1 MEVHVP
7 EHAIHTWRDF
17 FIHMATICLGLLIAI
32 GLEQTVEWMHQRHQ
46 LHQLRDAL
54 DRDAEKAIRDA
65 NSVINSQLA
74 SADFI
79 AQRSLQ
85 MRDAGLHHTPLVAMQ
100 PPAAARARF
109 DLPNDAAWKS
119 AKAAGIVSLLP
130 QSEIQAFDEVDELV
144 QMSNESFRDVA
155 TSGEA
160 QRALNLQ
167 FSDPVTKAA
176 NYSSATPA
184 QLEELATLS
193 MKVAQCQRE
202 MAAMSLQIKGA
213 EQAIL
218 KGQRDLD
225 QIEKAEAEALSHP

>member
-1 MEVHVP
+1 MEVHAP

-32 GLEQTVEWMHQRHQ
+32 GLEQTVEWMHHRHQ

-54 DRDAEKAIRDA
+54 DRDAEKAVRDA
-65 NSVINSQLA
+65 DSVINSQLA
-74 SADFI
+74 SADFL

-85 MRDAGLHHTPLVAMQ
+85 TRDASLHHTLLIAVQ

-155 TSGEA
+155 TSGAA
-160 QRALNLQ
+160 QRALSLQ
-167 FSDPVTKAA
+167 FSDPVTRAA

-184 QLEELATLS
+184 QLAELATLG

-225 QIEKAEAEALSHP
+225 QIEKAEAEALSRP

>member
-7 EHAIHTWRDF
+7 DHAIHTWRDF
-17 FIHMATICLGLLIAI
+17 LIHMATICLGLLIAI
-32 GLEQTVEWMHQRHQ
+32 GLEQTVEWAHHRHQ

-54 DRDAEKAIRDA
+54 DRDAEKAVRDA
-65 NSVINSQLA
+65 DSVVHSQLA
-74 SADFI
+74 GADFL
-79 AQRSLQ
+79 ARRSLQ
-85 MRDAGLHHTPLVAMQ
+85 MRDASLHHTVLVPLQ

-119 AKAAGIVSLLP
+119 ARAAGIVSLLP

-144 QMSNESFRDVA
+144 QMSNESFA
-155 TSGEA
+155 AMETSIED
-160 QRALNLQ
+160 QRALDLQ
-167 FSDPVTKAA
+167 FSDPVTNAS
-176 NYSSATPA
+176 NYASATPE
-184 QLEELATLS
+184 QLAEFATLS

-213 EQAIL
+213 EQAVL

-225 QIEKAEAEALSHP
+225 QIEKAEAAALSHR